1 LTWLTAHLGVTCTPY
16 SQAIGKMF
24 LISMVARIMD
34 PGCKADHM
42 IVLEG
47 PQGAMKSTACRV
59 LAGER
64 YFADS
69 LPDITHKD
77 SMSYLR
83 GLWLIEAAEMH
94 AMTKAEVT
102 ALKAYI
108 TRQVERF
115 RPSHG
120 RLEVIEPRQ
129 CVFAGT
135 TNKEV
140 YLRDETGGRRFW
152 PVRVGRIDIEA
163 LARDRDQLFAEA
175 MVQYR
180 AGAKWWP
187 DKDFEHDHIVPQ
199 QAERYDADA
208 WEDVIAAWLSTP
220 RGVVTVGSVAR
231 FALGIE
237 GRHLGRLEQNRIMAI
252 MERLGWQRGKR
263 QHGGV
268 RRWILP

>member
-1 LTWLTAHLGVTCTPY
+1 AVHDAVDLVAQDNGFHPVHDYLTGIEWDGVPRLMTWLSAYLGAECTPY
-16 SQAIGKMF
+16 AQAVGKMF
-24 LISMVARIMD
+24 LISMVARILE

-42 IVLEG
+42 LVLEG

-94 AMTKAEVT
+94 AMTKSEVT

-120 RLEVIEPRQ
+120 R
-129 CVFAGT
+129 
-135 TNKEV
+135 
-140 YLRDETGGRRFW
+140 
-152 PVRVGRIDIEA
+152 
-163 LARDRDQLFAEA
+163 
-175 MVQYR
+175 
-180 AGAKWWP
+180 
-187 DKDFEHDHIVPQ
+187 
-199 QAERYDADA
+199 
-208 WEDVIAAWLSTP
+208 
-220 RGVVTVGSVAR
+220 
-231 FALGIE
+231 
-237 GRHLGRLEQNRIMAI
+237 
-252 MERLGWQRGKR
+252 
-263 QHGGV
+263 
-268 RRWILP
+268 